1 MTVPLT
7 NSVIILYKGSDD
19 LLNSKVMK
27 FKEWKE
33 LDVTEFQKWVNDYYE
48 DRGWSKLDIFIR
60 IGFLA
65 EETGEVARAIRALEI
80 GRDRPDE
87 VKDSFMNNRKEL
99 VEELGDVL
107 GNVIVIANKYNISLE
122 EVFNSH
128 KEKLSKRYSQE

>member
-1 MTVPLT
+1 M
-7 NSVIILYKGSDD
+7 G
-19 LLNSKVMK
+19 
-27 FKEWKE
+27 
-33 LDVTEFQKWVNDYYE
+33 VTEFQKWVNDYYE
-48 DRGWSKLDIFIR
+48 NRGWSELDIFIR

-87 VKDSFMNNRKEL
+87 VTDSFMNNRKDL

-128 KEKLSKRYSQE
+128 KEKLSKRYSHE

>member
-1 MTVPLT
+1 
-7 NSVIILYKGSDD
+7 
-19 LLNSKVMK
+19 MK